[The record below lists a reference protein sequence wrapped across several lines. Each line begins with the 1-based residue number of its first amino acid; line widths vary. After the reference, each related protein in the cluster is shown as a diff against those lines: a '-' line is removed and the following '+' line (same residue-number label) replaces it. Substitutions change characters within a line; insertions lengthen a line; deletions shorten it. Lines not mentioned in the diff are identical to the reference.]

1 MSAPSRSSFV
11 TDVIPLVG
19 QAVAAELVRRL
30 GGTTFPVPKRETA
43 QGEVRYRQLVEVVGE
58 EAAKTLVYHYG
69 GSELYIPRG
78 ARSIQEQRD
87 AAINAEATAA
97 IRAGKSTTVIVSE
110 LAIKYKLTDRRVWD
124 VLKTVPKAVARPDNQ
139 CRLF

>member
-1 MSAPSRSSFV
+1 MAVQSSRSSFV

-19 QAVAAELVRRL
+19 QAVAAELVRKL
-30 GGTTFPVPKRETA
+30 GGTTFPVPMRATV

-97 IRAGKSTTVIVSE
+97 IRAGRSTTEIVNE
-110 LAIKYKLTDRRVWD
+110 LARKYGLTDRRVWD
-124 VLKTVPKAVARPDNQ
+124 ILKIAPARTDGQ
-139 CRLF
+139 LRLI